1 MFCKWNRNRTYA
13 SYNFLLTLKTTA
25 NSNTKRRP
33 RSSLSLLSGHLGNKL
48 SNKKAWSWQVL
59 GAVIFFCH
67 FAFLF
72 FIDPNQVDVV
82 CINVNS
88 GKIFY
93 NTIKLPGIYFLFC
106 SYDVGKS
113 AVASE
118 FEAEQCRVEIFRYW
132 WYIQASGISGNV
144 KCNRN
149 YFILISSL
157 LFVIYWKLDH
167 IIPSMWIQ

>member
-1 MFCKWNRNRTYA
+1 MVPDCSRFCKWNRNRTYA
-13 SYNFLLTLKTTA
+13 LLYNFLLTLKTTA

-59 GAVIFFCH
+59 GVLIFFCH

-93 NTIKLPGIYFLFC
+93 NYLGFIFYFVHTMSDNLPLHRSLKPNSAESRYLGI
-106 SYDVGKS
+106 DD
-113 AVASE
+113 
-118 FEAEQCRVEIFRYW
+118 IFKH
-132 WYIQASGISGNV
+132 QA
-144 KCNRN
+144 
-149 YFILISSL
+149 YQA
-157 LFVIYWKLDH
+157 
-167 IIPSMWIQ
+167 M